1 MGKPKRQSAGKAR
14 EPESLN
20 PQSFS
25 NFTAKIEGKLGKSVK
40 DNSTDNKK
48 RKHNSDE
55 PLESSH
61 QRKRHAHRRDKSTSG
76 RDGIKTEVKGKKGA
90 PLNRE
95 DLLEEIRALGG
106 DEEDLKLIGDIDSD
120 DEDATGEANS
130 SATVDGKLQNELAAF
145 AAQLGLQ
152 QHHEAATAQDVEEH
166 PEEEETEEEEASEV
180 DEVAEGYAQSAQE
193 DTETEVHAPQQ
204 SPRKDVKDTVKKQF
218 VSSHLT
224 QVILKFMHILT
235 YARQK
240 FEPRADWHGAELGQL
255 SDPTSPEVNGFLG
268 AINALKAHAVTLLE
282 ADAAAYNKSVLASS
296 SRKFLSTIMSS
307 GTLSDKVSA
316 LTLAIQ
322 ESPLHNVKAFESLL
336 GLASKRSRAQAIGA
350 LGALVDLLGPG
361 LVLPPNRRLRA
372 FQTQPGLIGALQRS
386 SVKNWNSSQALPGR
400 LTDAHLIQWAYEDW
414 LKTSYFKIIQLL
426 EVWCNDEIEYSRTR
440 SIDFVYGLL
449 KDKPEQETNLL
460 RLLVNKMGDK
470 DRKIASR
477 VSYLLLQLQNTHPGM
492 KQVVIKGIEQEV
504 LLRPGQTFRAKYH
517 ATNTLNQTILSNREG
532 GTAEAL
538 LRIYF
543 EIFVTLLNSS
553 ALGKAPA
560 ESQQDRSSK
569 ETGVTTE
576 TADKLVTAVL
586 TGINRAVPFVA
597 EQDPILE
604 SQMDTLFRI
613 AHSTNFNTSIQ
624 ALILIQQISVSR
636 HLASDRFYRTLYES
650 LLDPR
655 LANSS
660 KQALYL
666 NLILKSLKADVDT
679 RRIKAFAKRMLQIL
693 NLHQP
698 AFVCGLIYVVFQLR
712 TQFPDLRALLEEP
725 EDNDTEEATGQPLAQ
740 EQHTSVSRGSV
751 YDGRKRNPEHSNA
764 QNSCLWEIIPPL
776 THFHPSVS
784 LLAASLFSNEKQMAK
799 PDLESHS
806 LIRFLDKFV
815 YRSPKA
821 AETARGASIMQ
832 PVRNPDSGSIWLAK
846 RTGSGAAAPI
856 NTPKFWNKK
865 VDQVAAEDIFFHEY
879 FKQAGKKVEGGKKI
893 TEQSSSGPD
902 EVAEDDAE
910 QEDEIWKALTA
921 SHPDGPIESD
931 DDDLDMEGFDDSDE
945 ESDGGVIFSDGSDAE
960 LLDVDEDDEDDEDA
974 GELCGEEGDDDEA
987 MEDEESPELSA
998 VPGEAEE
1005 ASEKSKSAARSSRRK
1020 LKDLPMFASA
1030 DDYAELLAAEEE
1042 DM

>member
-1 MGKPKRQSAGKAR
+1 MAKSKRQSTGKAPPS
-14 EPESLN
+14 EQLNEQSL
-20 PQSFS
+20 SS
-25 NFTAKIEGKLGKSVK
+25 LTAKIEKTLGDTVK
-40 DNSTDNKK
+40 DEKSKKNKK
-48 RKHNSDE
+48 RKHSSDE
-55 PLESSH
+55 PSASPH
-61 QRKRHAHRRDKSTSG
+61 QRKKQASAREKFTNDG
-76 RDGIKTEVKGKKGA
+76 RGAPTTLKPKKGG
-90 PLNRE
+90 PLSRD

-120 DEDATGEANS
+120 QEDAAGEAS
-130 SATVDGKLQNELAAF
+130 SRSNADVDGKLQNELAAF

-152 QHHEAATAQDVEEH
+152 QYHEEATANDAESDDGENDDVGEDNEQLD
-166 PEEEETEEEEASEV
+166 EVDVSSEV
-180 DEVAEGYAQSAQE
+180 DDATDFTPPSPPQE
-193 DTETEVHAPQQ
+193 PFRNEA
-204 SPRKDVKDTVKKQF
+204 KDASKKQF
-218 VSSHLT
+218 
-224 QVILKFMHILT
+224 
-235 YARQK
+235 K
-240 FEPRADWHGAELGQL
+240 FEPRADWHGAELSQL
-255 SDPTSPEVNGFLG
+255 PEPSSTEVDGYLG
-268 AINALKAHAVTLLE
+268 AINALKTHALTLLE

-336 GLASKRSRAQAIGA
+336 GLAAKRSRAQAIGA

-361 LVLPPNRRLRA
+361 LVLPPNRRLRT

-386 SVKNWNSSQALPGR
+386 SVKSWNPNQSLPGR
-400 LTDAHLIQWAYEDW
+400 LTEAHLVQWAYEDW
-414 LKTSYFKIIQLL
+414 LKTSYFRVIQLL

-440 SIDFVYGLL
+440 SLDFVYGLL

-460 RLLVNKMGDK
+460 RLLVNKLGDK

-517 ATNTLNQTILSNREG
+517 ATNTLNQTILSNREV

-543 EIFVTLLNSS
+543 DIFVTLLNSS
-553 ALGKAPA
+553 ALGKSPA
-560 ESQQDRSSK
+560 EGQQEQSTSGKDS
-569 ETGVTTE
+569 GVTTE

-597 EQDPILE
+597 AQDPILE
-604 SQMDTLFRI
+604 TQMDTLFRI
-613 AHSTNFNTSIQ
+613 AHSANFNTSIQ

-636 HLASDRFYRTLYES
+636 QLASDRFYRTLYES

-666 NLILKSLKADVDT
+666 NLLLRSLKTDVDT

-693 NLHQP
+693 NMHQP
-698 AFVCGLIYVVFQLR
+698 AFACGLLYVVFQLR
-712 TQFPDLRALLEEP
+712 VQFPDLRALLEEP
-725 EDNDTEEATGQPLAQ
+725 EEHDVEETAGQVMDQ
-740 EQHTSVSRGSV
+740 EQNKSVSRGTM

-784 LLAASLFSNEKQMAK
+784 LLAASLFSDEKQMAK

-815 YRSPKA
+815 YRSPKL

-846 RTGSGAAAPI
+846 RTGSAAAAPI
-856 NTPKFWNKK
+856 NTPTFWNKK
-865 VDQVAAEDIFFHEY
+865 VEQVAAEDIFFHEY
-879 FKQAGKKVEGGKKI
+879 FKQAGKKNETGKKEA
-893 TEQSSSGPD
+893 TPSVPMGDKP
-902 EVAEDDAE
+902 EDDAE

-921 SHPDGPIESD
+921 SHPDGPIDSDESD
-931 DDDLDMEGFDDSDE
+931 LDLDGFDDSDD

-960 LLDVDEDDEDDEDA
+960 LSDGAEVDEDVEGFE
-974 GELCGEEGDDDEA
+974 GEEDGDDDE
-987 MEDEESPELSA
+987 MNKGEESPELTA
-998 VPGEAEE
+998 LPEE
-1005 ASEKSKSAARSSRRK
+1005 TEETSEKSKRAGRSSKRK

-1030 DDYAELLAAEEE
+1030 DDYAELLAQEE
-1042 DM
+1042 DI

>member
-1 MGKPKRQSAGKAR
+1 MMGKPKRQSAGKAR
-14 EPESLN
+14 QPESLN

-25 NFTAKIEGKLGKSVK
+25 NLTAKIEGKLGKAAK
-40 DNSTDNKK
+40 DDNSNENKK

-55 PLESSH
+55 PLTSPR
-61 QRKRHAHRRDKSTSG
+61 QRKKQAHRRDKSTSE
-76 RDGIKTEVKGKKGA
+76 RDGTAIEVKGGTGTR
-90 PLNRE
+90 LNRE

-120 DEDATGEANS
+120 DEDATEEATLS
-130 SATVDGKLQNELAAF
+130 SAVDRKLQTELAAF

-152 QHHEAATAQDVEEH
+152 QHHEAATTKDAEEDG
-166 PEEEETEEEEASEV
+166 EEEAEEQSEADDVGENDDQFDEGEATSEV
-180 DEVAEGYAQSAQE
+180 DGHDKA
-193 DTETEVHAPQQ
+193 HAPQEP
-204 SPRKDVKDTVKKQF
+204 SRKDVKDTFKKQF
-218 VSSHLT
+218 
-224 QVILKFMHILT
+224 
-235 YARQK
+235 K
-240 FEPRADWHGAELGQL
+240 FEPRADWHGAELSQL
-255 SDPTSPEVNGFLG
+255 PDPTSPEVNGFSG
-268 AINALKAHAVTLLE
+268 AVNALKTHAYTLLE

-322 ESPLHNVKAFESLL
+322 ESPLHNVKAFETLL

-350 LGALVDLLGPG
+350 LGALVDLLGTG

-386 SVKNWNSSQALPGR
+386 SVKIWNPSQALPGR
-400 LTDAHLIQWAYEDW
+400 LTDAHLIQWVYEDW

-532 GTAEAL
+532 GTAETL

-560 ESQQDRSSK
+560 ESQQHHSTND
-569 ETGVTTE
+569 TGVTTE

-586 TGINRAVPFVA
+586 TGINRAVPFVT

-666 NLILKSLKADVDT
+666 NLLLKSLKADVDT

-693 NLHQP
+693 NMHQP

-712 TQFPDLRALLEEP
+712 TQFPDLKALLEEP
-725 EDNDTEEATGQPLAQ
+725 EDSEIEEITSQRVAE
-740 EQHTSVSRGSV
+740 EQNTSVSRGNV

-784 LLAASLFSNEKQMAK
+784 LLAASLFSDEKQMAK

-815 YRSPKA
+815 YRSPKS

-846 RTGSGAAAPI
+846 RTGSGAAVPI
-856 NTPKFWNKK
+856 NTPKFWNQK

-879 FKQAGKKVEGGKKI
+879 FKQAGKKVEVGKKI
-893 TEQSSSGPD
+893 AEPSSSGPD
-902 EVAEDDAE
+902 EAIAKDDAE
-910 QEDEIWKALTA
+910 QEDAIWKALTA

-931 DDDLDMEGFDDSDE
+931 EDDLDMDGFDDSDQN
-945 ESDGGVIFSDGSDAE
+945 SDGGVIFSDGSDAG
-960 LLDVDEDDEDDEDA
+960 LSDGDEDDSDMEALQD
-974 GELCGEEGDDDEA
+974 EEGDDDEE
-987 MEDEESPELSA
+987 MEEEESPELSA

-1005 ASEKSKSAARSSRRK
+1005 TSEKSKSTARSSKRK
-1020 LKDLPMFASA
+1020 FKDLPMFASA
-1030 DDYAELLAAEEE
+1030 DDYAELLAAEE

>member
-1 MGKPKRQSAGKAR
+1 MAKPKRQSTGKDHR
-14 EPESLN
+14 SEQLNEQSL
-20 PQSFS
+20 SS
-25 NFTAKIEGKLGKSVK
+25 LTAKIEKTLGKPIKGEDSK
-40 DNSTDNKK
+40 KNKK
-48 RKHNSDE
+48 RKHSSDE
-55 PLESSH
+55 PSASPH
-61 QRKRHAHRRDKSTSG
+61 QRKKQAQARQKSTN
-76 RDGIKTEVKGKKGA
+76 DGQEAPIKPRGKKGG
-90 PLNRE
+90 PLSRD

-120 DEDATGEANS
+120 QEDNAGDAS
-130 SATVDGKLQNELAAF
+130 SRSTAAVDGKLQNELVAF

-152 QHHEAATAQDVEEH
+152 QYHEEAAANDAGGDDDGGDDDIDQDEDLLDGDEGLSGVDDANDLTPPSPQEPVH
-166 PEEEETEEEEASEV
+166 KEAKNAS
-180 DEVAEGYAQSAQE
+180 
-193 DTETEVHAPQQ
+193 
-204 SPRKDVKDTVKKQF
+204 KKQF
-218 VSSHLT
+218 
-224 QVILKFMHILT
+224 
-235 YARQK
+235 K
-240 FEPRADWHGAELGQL
+240 FEPRADWHSAELSQL
-255 SDPTSPEVNGFLG
+255 PEPTSAEVDGYLG
-268 AINALKAHAVTLLE
+268 AINALKTHALTLLE
-282 ADAAAYNKSVLASS
+282 ADASAYNKSVLASS

-336 GLASKRSRAQAIGA
+336 GLAAKRSRAQAIGA

-361 LVLPPNRRLRA
+361 LVLPPNRRLRT
-372 FQTQPGLIGALQRS
+372 FQTQPGLIGVLQRF
-386 SVKNWNSSQALPGR
+386 SVKSWNPNQSLPGH
-400 LTDAHLIQWAYEDW
+400 LTEAHLIQWAYEDW
-414 LKTSYFKIIQLL
+414 LKTSYFRVIQLL

-440 SIDFVYGLL
+440 SLDFVYGLL

-460 RLLVNKMGDK
+460 RLLVNKLGDK

-504 LLRPGQTFRAKYH
+504 LLRPGQNFRAKYH
-517 ATNTLNQTILSNREG
+517 ATNTLNQTILSNREV

-543 EIFVTLLNSS
+543 DIFVTLLNSS
-553 ALGKAPA
+553 ALGKSPA
-560 ESQQDRSSK
+560 EGQPEQSTTGKDSS
-569 ETGVTTE
+569 VTTE

-597 EQDPILE
+597 AQDPILE
-604 SQMDTLFRI
+604 TQMDTLFRI

-636 HLASDRFYRTLYES
+636 QLASDRFYRTLYES

-666 NLILKSLKADVDT
+666 NLLLRSLKADVDT

-693 NLHQP
+693 NMHQP
-698 AFVCGLIYVVFQLR
+698 AFACGLLYVVFQLR
-712 TQFPDLRALLEEP
+712 VQFPDLRALLEEP
-725 EDNDTEEATGQPLAQ
+725 EENDVEETAGQLLDQ
-740 EQHTSVSRGSV
+740 EQNRSISRGTA

-764 QNSCLWEIIPPL
+764 QNSCLWEMIPPL

-784 LLAASLFSNEKQMAK
+784 LLAASLFSDEKQMAK

-815 YRSPKA
+815 YRSPKV
-821 AETARGASIMQ
+821 AETVRGASIMQ

-846 RTGSGAAAPI
+846 RTGSAAAAPI
-856 NTPKFWNKK
+856 NTPSFWNKK
-865 VDQVAAEDIFFHEY
+865 VEQVAAEDIFFHEY
-879 FKQAGKKVEGGKKI
+879 FKQAGKKNETGKKEA
-893 TEQSSSGPD
+893 TSSAPMAD
-902 EVAEDDAE
+902 KPEDDAE

-921 SHPDGPIESD
+921 SHPDGPIDSDES
-931 DDDLDMEGFDDSDE
+931 DLDMDGFDDSDAD
-945 ESDGGVIFSDGSDAE
+945 SDGGVIFSDGSDAE
-960 LLDVDEDDEDDEDA
+960 LSDGAEVNEDA
-974 GELCGEEGDDDEA
+974 EELEDKEDGDDDE
-987 MEDEESPELSA
+987 MDERDEASELTALPE
-998 VPGEAEE
+998 EAEE
-1005 ASEKSKSAARSSRRK
+1005 ASEKSKRAGRSSKRK

-1030 DDYAELLAAEEE
+1030 DDYAELLAQEE
-1042 DM
+1042 DV